1 MRRLELPALLKVHP
15 LSLSTESSTKA
26 RQNFFL
32 LAFSHFSPFF
42 FSIFPVFFFFSF
54 FFGLPSSLILSTQ
67 MQNNYFTFSLV
78 FRFTAPLPP
87 TPTLCGN
94 SSTTPSSP
102 PPPALPS
109 FSSWGN
115 PFAGSGCRNLCTF
128 PSSFYLFF
136 AFFFVLK
143 IILKFNASCPMRPV
157 YQSIYPTHIY
167 TYTYIYLYIIYN
179 SFGFLLF
186 AVRVF

>member
-1 MRRLELPALLKVHP
+1 MGEGVRRLELPALLKVHP

-32 LAFSHFSPFF
+32 PTFSFLPLFLFHFPR
-42 FSIFPVFFFFSF
+42 FFSF

-78 FRFTAPLPP
+78 FRFTAP
-87 TPTLCGN
+87 
-94 SSTTPSSP
+94 PSPQLTAATHLLRLLLSP
-102 PPPALPS
+102 PPSPPS
-109 FSSWGN
+109 SSSWGN

-136 AFFFVLK
+136 AFFCIENHFK
-143 IILKFNASCPMRPV
+143 IQRQLSYAPYIPV
-157 YQSIYPTHIY
+157 YIPQT
-167 TYTYIYLYIIYN
+167 LYIFVYYI
-179 SFGFLLF
+179 
-186 AVRVF
+186 